1 MAVTSLRSARFPAN
15 LFVVV
20 AIATYCGLSPMAF
33 GQEASNEIETER
45 IETDRHDFT
54 QSTKTVGHGRAQLE
68 FGYTYFYSDRNE
80 EIEHAHTGPEAL
92 FRFGITERTELR
104 LRSNYVWVFEEEER
118 REGSEDIRFALK
130 TETSEAEGL
139 TPESALE
146 LRFTFPTGGDPWST
160 EEIEF
165 GLDFIYGWP
174 FAEAMELYGSTGY
187 STTGLGEFGL
197 VGEIPSEDRF
207 NTWTQS
213 VALGVEL
220 GPVTTIYSEFFGI
233 FTDGR
238 SEDLE
243 LAFFNVGLDY
253 YLSDDFVLDFRVG
266 LGLTS
271 ESEDFFAGI
280 GGGYRF

>member
-1 MAVTSLRSARFPAN
+1 MTDGRFRAE
-15 LFVVV
+15 LFVLI
-20 AIATYCGLSPMAF
+20 AIVIFCSRQPIAL
-33 GQEASNEIETER
+33 GQEATDEIETDR

-54 QSTKTVGHGRAQLE
+54 QSTKTVGRGRSQLE
-68 FGYTYFYSDRNE
+68 FGYTYFYSDRAE
-80 EIEHAHTGPEAL
+80 EVEHAHTGPEAL

-104 LRSNYVWVFEEEER
+104 LRSNYVWVSEEEDR

-139 TPESALE
+139 IPESALE
-146 LRFTFPTGGDPWST
+146 VRFTFPTGGDAWST
-160 EEIEF
+160 EQIEF

-174 FAEAMELYGSTGY
+174 FADAMELYGSTGY

-213 VALGVEL
+213 AALGVEL
-220 GPVTTIYSEFFGI
+220 GPETTIYGEFFGI